1 MNCEKSIS
9 LMIQISV
16 VYLQINR
23 KGGNCCDEGGKRS
36 FQVELNF
43 HMDGV
48 TNGIKNKL
56 DVK

>member
-1 MNCEKSIS
+1 
-9 LMIQISV
+9 MIQISV
-16 VYLQINR
+16 VYLQINW